1 MKTKVKHFFILIGV
15 VFAGTLLTA
24 AFWFVVS
31 ELFGYS
37 IKEILERL
45 VVNGYP
51 LWGNIRSVIIV
62 GLCVLTCFWL
72 FVCTMLCFSV
82 QKRTRQKT
90 ITLSSRMVK
99 SYFSQELNA
108 DEIFP
113 REYLELSAEAAEVK
127 AVMLRHEQALK
138 EESARKNDLVTYL
151 AHDLKTPLTSVIG
164 YLSLM
169 EEAPEMPQEQR
180 SKYIGIT
187 LKKAIRLEQLIDE
200 FFEITRYNLQHITLQ
215 KETFS
220 LPFLLTQLADEF
232 YPILSAHGN
241 IIKISAPENLT
252 IYGDPDKLA
261 RVFSNI
267 LKNAVSYSYPNTPI
281 LLSVFSKPNQVQI
294 VCTNTGAT
302 IPPHRLEQIF
312 EKFFRLDNARNTN
325 SGGAGLGLAIAKE
338 IVSLHGGSIT
348 AKSENEHTA
357 FIVTL
362 PA

>member
-1 MKTKVKHFFILIGV
+1 MKTKVKHFFILVGV
-15 VFAGTLLTA
+15 MFAGTLLTA
-24 AFWFVVS
+24 AFWLVVS
-31 ELFGYS
+31 ELFGYP
-37 IKEILERL
+37 IKVILQKFI
-45 VVNGYP
+45 VNGYP
-51 LWGNIRSVIIV
+51 LWGDIRGIIIL
-62 GLCVLTCFWL
+62 GLCVFTCFWL

-90 ITLSSRMVK
+90 ITLSSRMIK
-99 SYFSQELNA
+99 NYFAHEISA
-108 DEIFP
+108 DAIFP
-113 REYLELSAEAAEVK
+113 REYLELSIEATEVK
-127 AVMLRHEQALK
+127 AVMLRHEQALRD
-138 EESARKNDLVTYL
+138 EASRKNDLVTYL

-169 EEAPEMPQEQR
+169 EEAPEMPKEQR
-180 SKYIGIT
+180 AKYTGIT

-215 KETFS
+215 NETFS

-232 YPILSAHGN
+232 YPILNAHGN
-241 IIKISAPENLT
+241 TVKISAPENLT

-281 LLSVFSKPNQVQI
+281 MISVLSLPKQVQI

-312 EKFFRLDNARNTN
+312 EKFFRLDNARNTY

-338 IVSLHGGSIT
+338 IVTLHGGSIT
-348 AKSENEHTA
+348 ARSESEHTA

-362 PA
+362 PV